1 MNPLE
6 NHPAI
11 VEAREALE
19 QEHGPFL
26 TSQAEE
32 VDRIIAAAAS
42 KVCEPYQDMLIK
54 AYKYVLLYEEHAR
67 TATMKY
73 EAQRVADEIQGILES
88 RSPEEVRIGIEGQM
102 AGPDCHAP

>member
-1 MNPLE
+1 MNLE

-11 VEAREALE
+11 VEAFWQTWRCHCPHCTEKYC
-19 QEHGPFL
+19 
-26 TSQAEE
+26 
-32 VDRIIAAAAS
+32 RIIAAAAS
-42 KVCEPYQDMLIK
+42 KVCEPYEEVLIK

-88 RSPEEVRIGIEGQM
+88 RAPEEVRMGIEGQM
-102 AGPDCHAP
+102 YGPDCHTP